1 MEEMRQRIPGVNMAF
16 YLDMATIEA
25 VHKALAIPLGR
36 GVGSDVEVSRN
47 YEEEDAGSEAS
58 SVGEEVED

>member
-1 MEEMRQRIPGVNMAF
+1 MTL

-25 VHKALAIPLGR
+25 VHKALAIPLGGGGGGGGGGGR
-36 GVGSDVEVSRN
+36 DQEDDVVSD
-47 YEEEDAGSEAS
+47 DS

>member
-1 MEEMRQRIPGVNMAF
+1 MDEMRQSIPGVNMAF
-16 YLDMATIEA
+16 YLDRTTIEA

-36 GVGSDVEVSRN
+36 GVGAGK
-47 YEEEDAGSEAS
+47 EEDDGGSDSSS

>member
-1 MEEMRQRIPGVNMAF
+1 MEEMRGRIPGVNMAF
-16 YLDMATIEA
+16 YLDRTTIET

-36 GVGSDVEVSRN
+36 GVGGVEVSREV
-47 YEEEDAGSEAS
+47 EEEDARSESS

>member
-1 MEEMRQRIPGVNMAF
+1 MQAMALMDEMRETIPGVNMAF
-16 YLDMATIEA
+16 YLGRTTIEA

-36 GVGSDVEVSRN
+36 GVGGKEEADGGGSDT
-47 YEEEDAGSEAS
+47 S